1 MMDAISRAGRAFHEN
16 GLAFVSTREAI
27 QDWLPPHLKG
37 TPTKAKKKG
46 A

>member
-16 GLAFVSTREAI
+16 GFASTREAI